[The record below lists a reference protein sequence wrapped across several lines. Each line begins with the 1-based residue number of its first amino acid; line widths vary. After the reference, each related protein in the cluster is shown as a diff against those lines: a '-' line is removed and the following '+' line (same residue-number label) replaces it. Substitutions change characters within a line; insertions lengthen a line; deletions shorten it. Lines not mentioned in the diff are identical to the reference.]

1 MTVKLPGYPEIS
13 PNGLRL
19 LTAFRDQIIDLESTE
34 SKLAL
39 YFKLLLFTLATT
51 LTFFVGFVITLALPL
66 YYIPKALF
74 KKVFSNA
81 KSPQ

>member
-19 LTAFRDQIIDLESTE
+19 LEALRDHIVDIETTE

-39 YFKLLLFTLATT
+39 YFKLLLFNFINSLI
-51 LTFFVGFVITLALPL
+51 FSVGFVITLLIPL
-66 YYIPKALF
+66 YAIPRALI